1 MIVFG
6 SMILFI
12 TGDERYVLGSLGSVT
27 LGSILML
34 LGLFSTILFNLER
47 SNFVVEALLDVL

>member
-27 LGSILML
+27 LGSILTAKPKTNHRESKQL
-34 LGLFSTILFNLER
+34 I
-47 SNFVVEALLDVL
+47 